1 MSRFTRRF
9 HSIQWKLVLS
19 LFLLALAAMQLVGT
33 FLLRSLED
41 YYLRQARHDL
51 QVTAGMA
58 ASVVLH
64 DLADNP
70 PNLEAVRDFVQ
81 TYAGDPESPTR
92 TGSQLVVVD
101 RDDVVLAA
109 SSVDVQPNQ
118 RFPAPEVTDGA
129 LQGVVRERSYAD
141 PRGRR
146 HITVAVPI
154 SERGQIYGAVYLDAS
169 LENVYAT
176 LADVRRILMS
186 ATLLAVAVLVVL
198 GVLLARTITGP
209 IHELT
214 RRAEEL
220 AAGHF
225 DRQITVRSGD
235 EVGRLAAMFNHLS
248 QRLKE
253 TLAEISAEKQR
264 AEAILT
270 YMADGILAVDRHGL
284 VTLINPAATRIL
296 RVRAGDALGRPLG
309 AIWPDPKVAE
319 ALAESLAGET
329 AAVQTTAGGAGET
342 QRTLQGQLAPLK
354 AEDGGVEG
362 VVIVVRDVTEQE
374 QIELLRKEFVANV
387 SHELKT
393 PITTIKSYVETL
405 IDGALDDPATARSFL
420 GTVVAEVDR
429 MTRMINDL
437 LQLSRMEHE
446 RRFWDRRPL
455 DVAALAEDVCQKL
468 RRRTR
473 RKNLRLACESEG
485 EIPPALADRDKIE
498 QLLTNL
504 ITNAIDFTPEGGR
517 ITVRTRAD
525 GGDVV
530 VSVSDTGVGIPPE
543 DLPRVFERF
552 YRVDKARSREFGG
565 TGLGLSI
572 AKEIVEGHGGTIRIE
587 SELGSGTTVWFTLPI
602 VGEGYGRAGA
612 AG

>member
-1 MSRFTRRF
+1 M
-9 HSIQWKLVLS
+9 S
-19 LFLLALAAMQLVGT
+19 LFLLALAAMQLIST

-51 QVTAGMA
+51 QVTASMA
-58 ASVVLH
+58 ASVILH
-64 DLADNP
+64 DLAENP
-70 PNLEAVRDFVQ
+70 PNLEAVREFVQ
-81 TYAGDPESPTR
+81 TYEGDPESPTR
-92 TGSQLVVVD
+92 TGSQIVVVN
-101 RDDVVLAA
+101 RDDIVLAA

-146 HITVAVPI
+146 HITVAVPV
-154 SERGQIYGAVYLDAS
+154 SERGQIHGAVYLDAS
-169 LENVYAT
+169 LEGVYAT
-176 LADVRRILMS
+176 LADVRRILLS
-186 ATLLAVAVLVVL
+186 ATMLAVAVLVVL
-198 GVLLARTITGP
+198 GILLARTITGP

-220 AAGHF
+220 AAGNF

-248 QRLKE
+248 RRLKE

-270 YMADGILAVDRHGL
+270 YMADGILAVDRRGV

-309 AIWPDPKVAE
+309 DIWTDPKVAE
-319 ALAESLAGET
+319 ALAESLAGEA
-329 AAVQTTAGGAGET
+329 AAVQTTSGEPV
-342 QRTLQGQLAPLK
+342 RALQGQLAPLK
-354 AEDGGVEG
+354 SDDGRVDG

-374 QIELLRKEFVANV
+374 QIESLRKEFVANV

-405 IDGALDDPATARSFL
+405 IDGALDDPPTARGFL
-420 GTVVAEVDR
+420 SVVVAEVDR

-455 DVAALAEDVCQKL
+455 DVAAVAEDVCNKL

-473 RKNLRLACESEG
+473 RKNLRLECEATG
-485 EIPPALADRDKIE
+485 DLPPALADRDKIE

-517 ITVRTRAD
+517 ITVRTRAE

-530 VSVSDTGVGIPPE
+530 VAVSDTGVGIPPE

-587 SELGSGTTVWFTLPI
+587 SEPNRGTTVWFTLPV

-612 AG
+612 TG